1 VYPLSRNEKEKV
13 QKFMNEY
20 LKKKYIRSL
29 KLSQMLLVFFISKKD
44 REKHIVIDYRRFN
57 KQTIKYNYSLPL
69 ITDLVDSMGNYYKL
83 HSAITP
89 QIPAQFP
96 QSKTSD
102 QYSSRYQ
109 LISARHWPADILG
122 TVKCGCLLLHV
133 HRSSLQY
140 TSDDY
145 K

>member
-109 LISARHWPADILG
+109 LISARH
-122 TVKCGCLLLHV
+122 
-133 HRSSLQY
+133 
-140 TSDDY
+140 
-145 K
+145 